1 MSHPITISGVVFEI
15 AHKYSEGHQLTSDE
29 ASALNSLFFSGLN
42 SKLKPLVVK
51 AQKASSSLE
60 LDESVKADLSAKLA
74 EFARTFTFTQRS
86 GNSYDPVQREAFKMV
101 KPQVLNALKQ
111 KGLDPKSLAEGK
123 LEEIMLQLLSKR
135 PDIMAEA
142 RRRIEAVTSIAD
154 DLLA

>member
-1 MSHPITISGVVFEI
+1 MSHPMTISGVVFEV

-29 ASALNSLFFSGLN
+29 AAALNSIFFSNLS

-51 AQKASSSLE
+51 AQKASGSLE
-60 LDESVKADLSAKLA
+60 LDESTKSDLLAKLA
-74 EFARTFTFTQRS
+74 EFVRTHTFTQKS

-111 KGLDPKSLAEGK
+111 KGLDAKTLPEGK
-123 LEEIMLQLLSKR
+123 LEEIMLQLLGKR

-154 DLLA
+154 DLLP

>member
-15 AHKYSEGHQLTSDE
+15 APKYSEGHQLTSDE

-74 EFARTFTFTQRS
+74 EFARTFTFTQKS

-123 LEEIMLQLLSKR
+123 LEEIMLQLLGKR